1 MQNKEINITPEIRR
15 KAGEILF
22 FTAFILQ
29 VAIAIAN
36 SSMLA
41 IPLLPVLYNPV
52 IYHMIVIFIHFL
64 VMIKIIIWP
73 DGGIRQK
80 VLLIGLYVLFLLQ
93 FFIVLGSDLTDR
105 FPLQMA
111 VMVIGAAGI
120 DYVKTIKVYLIESL
134 AAVFLMT
141 VLAWVGYLPNPG
153 YENGPPGVIR
163 SSLGSVYP
171 TDFAARIFFCTLL
184 FLVIMNVKV
193 KKHQYILLFVLGT
206 VVFAA
211 TFAKNNYICI
221 VLTYVLFGIDW
232 FIRSDKASAR
242 IRAVWDR
249 LVSWAATI
257 IMPLAIAV
265 IGIASV
271 FYDEN
276 KTSGFLITF
285 NRLLNGRIALI
296 SRGYSSFGV
305 PVFGQKLTYIGNGGN
320 TVFPED
326 YNFIDCSYFY
336 ILFEYG
342 VIATVLVIGAYIW
355 LSRKYKNNRYI
366 QYMLIMIAVACTVEH
381 HLPDI
386 AYNPALLLLFA
397 DHPADIRTASDQ
409 DQERLPHSPKVQS
422 GS

>member
-1 MQNKEINITPEIRR
+1 MQNREISITPESRK

-22 FTAFILQ
+22 FTALVLQ
-29 VAIAIAN
+29 VAIAVAN

-41 IPLLPVLYNPV
+41 IPLLPVLYNQL

-64 VMIKIIIWP
+64 VLIKIAIWP
-73 DGGIRQK
+73 EGGLRQK
-80 VLLIGLYVLFLLQ
+80 IVLAGIYVLFLLQ
-93 FFIVLGSDLTDR
+93 FFLVLGSDLTDR
-105 FPLQMA
+105 FPIQMA
-111 VMVIGAAGI
+111 VMIIGAAGI
-120 DYVKTIKVYLIESL
+120 DFGKTVKVYLAESL

-141 VLAWVGYLPNPG
+141 VLAMVGYLPNPG

-171 TDFAARIFFCTLL
+171 TDFAARIFFCILL
-184 FLVIMNVKV
+184 FLVIWNVKV
-193 KKHQYILLFVLGT
+193 KGYQYILLAVLGT

-221 VLTYVLFGIDW
+221 VLTFVLFGIDR
-232 FIRSDKASAR
+232 FIRSEKASDR
-242 IRAVWDR
+242 IRSLWSR
-249 LVSWAATI
+249 LISWAGTLF
-257 IMPLAIAV
+257 MPAAFAV
-265 IGIASV
+265 IGIVSV

-276 KTSGFLITF
+276 KTSGLPFLF
-285 NRLLNGRIALI
+285 NRFLNNRILLI
-296 SRGYSSFGV
+296 SRGYKDFGI
-305 PVFGQKLTYIGNGGN
+305 PVFGQKLTYIGSGGS
-320 TVFPED
+320 TVFPEN

-355 LSRKYKNNRYI
+355 LSRKYKNNIYI

-397 DHPADIRTASDQ
+397 DYPTDIRKASDL
-409 DQERLPHSPKVQS
+409 DPEHLPHSRKVQS
-422 GS
+422 ES